1 MTTADIA
8 FTQPA
13 NPDRL
18 RDYEQDARRVFWA
31 LLVAI
36 LIHLFVAFLLA
47 AFSGFFSPALPTP
60 EKPVEL
66 TLMDLSPTS
75 PKNSAFIETDES
87 KKAPEPKDKT
97 FESNA
102 NSIGASEL
110 AAAGEMPLPSQ
121 AGKDRPLMDF
131 ESNPYSLDSK
141 GAQAQQKPA
150 SQQNAAQPAAQ
161 PEPITAAEQF
171 ALLTQKSASALDAA
185 AASSQAQSAY
195 RRQKERTHIA
205 GNITNR
211 GISSVNALGT
221 PLGRYQKI
229 VADSIGSRWYT
240 YVDQKRDLIN
250 IGTLRLGF
258 IIDRSGRV
266 KNLKVTENS
275 SNEAFASVCVQS
287 VMEAH
292 LPRIPEDVAQSLPPE
307 GFEVEGLGFI
317 ILEVIVGIA
326 PLLGLIGAV
335 SGLVHVFSH
344 LGLSSGGSDT
354 RQIALGIAEAL
365 NATVFGLS
373 IAVPTLVGFTYFSRK
388 VEVMSVEME
397 TLVVELINKCYYGRA
412 ATREHKAAQIPTS
425 VA

>member
-1 MTTADIA
+1 MTTADIVFA
-8 FTQPA
+8 EHG
-13 NPDRL
+13 NPETL
-18 RDYEQDARRVFWA
+18 RDREYDARTVLWA

-36 LIHLFVAFLLA
+36 LIHFAAAFLLA
-47 AFSGFFSPALPTP
+47 AFSGFFSPSVPMP
-60 EKPVEL
+60 EQPAEL
-66 TLMDLSPTS
+66 TLVDLAPTS
-75 PKNSAFIETDES
+75 ASKNSAFIETDES

-275 SNEAFASVCVQS
+275 SNEAFASVCLQS
-287 VMEAH
+287 VLEAH
-292 LPRIPEDVAQSLPPE
+292 LPPIPQDVAQSLPPE
-307 GFEVEGLGFI
+307 GLEVEGLGFI
-317 ILEVIVGIA
+317 IYPNG
-326 PLLGLIGAV
+326 
-335 SGLVHVFSH
+335 
-344 LGLSSGGSDT
+344 
-354 RQIALGIAEAL
+354 
-365 NATVFGLS
+365 
-373 IAVPTLVGFTYFSRK
+373 
-388 VEVMSVEME
+388 
-397 TLVVELINKCYYGRA
+397 
-412 ATREHKAAQIPTS
+412 
-425 VA
+425 

>member
-1 MTTADIA
+1 MTTADIMLA
-8 FTQPA
+8 QSGHTESF
-13 NPDRL
+13 
-18 RDYEQDARRVFWA
+18 RDHEYDARTVLWA
-31 LLVAI
+31 LLAAI
-36 LIHLFVAFLLA
+36 AIHLAVAFLLA
-47 AFSGFFSPALPTP
+47 AFSGVFSPTVPFE
-60 EKPVEL
+60 EKPAEL
-66 TLMDLSPTS
+66 TLMDLSPAS
-75 PKNSAFIETDES
+75 LVPKNSAFIETDES

-121 AGKDRPLMDF
+121 TGKDRPLMDF

-150 SQQNAAQPAAQ
+150 SQQKAAQPAAQ

-185 AASSQAQSAY
+185 AASSQPQSAY
-195 RRQKERTHIA
+195 RRQKQRTNIA

-240 YVDQKRDLIN
+240 YVEQKRDLIN

-258 IIDRSGRV
+258 VVDRSGRV
-266 KNLKVTENS
+266 KNLKVTQNS

-287 VMEAH
+287 VLEAH
-292 LPRIPEDVAQSLPPE
+292 LPPIPEDVAQSLPSE
-307 GFEVEGLGFI
+307 GLEMEDLGFI
-317 ILEVIVGIA
+317 IFPNG
-326 PLLGLIGAV
+326 
-335 SGLVHVFSH
+335 
-344 LGLSSGGSDT
+344 
-354 RQIALGIAEAL
+354 
-365 NATVFGLS
+365 
-373 IAVPTLVGFTYFSRK
+373 
-388 VEVMSVEME
+388 
-397 TLVVELINKCYYGRA
+397 
-412 ATREHKAAQIPTS
+412 
-425 VA
+425 